1 MRSARQPNEVRAAA
15 VSLNEQRSRAR
26 TPQQALPS
34 NPKHPGTQKI
44 RGPNI
49 RDCVLDYTPTGP
61 PAGRG
66 GGAAVVG
73 SGLGLEWF
81 RALASLPRPVA
92 SRRSVGAS
100 WYSRP
105 RLIRS
110 RRWAV
115 VLEPSRGRGRS
126 ARRGA
131 PAGQHRRARRRGSPP
146 RCAPGRR
153 SPRGENGARRASTM
167 PRPPSTLPQDRRDGV
182 RVG

>member
-15 VSLNEQRSRAR
+15 VSLNEQRSPAR

-34 NPKHPGTQKI
+34 NPTHPGTQKT

-81 RALASLPRPVA
+81 RALAFLPRPVA
-92 SRRSVGAS
+92 SRRSAGAW

-105 RLIRS
+105 PPLRS

-131 PAGQHRRARRRGSPP
+131 PAGQHRRARRRGSMCTGP
-146 RCAPGRR
+146 AISSRR
-153 SPRGENGARRASTM
+153 ERSRRASTM
-167 PRPPSTLPQDRRDGV
+167 PRPPSTLPQDRRNEV